1 MRIRLLMAVQRPSSP
16 NASGLIVDGRRST
29 LSRVQKYHLVT
40 GGSMDSRTLRRNFVA
55 GLVTGLRVV
64 WPILSGLL
72 GLIIAAGF
80 VAGLIEGWSVQESI
94 YFAFVSGLTIGYGD
108 LAPKSLLGRVLAITI
123 GVCGV
128 LVTALVA
135 AIAVKALTAA
145 SDDGE

>member
-1 MRIRLLMAVQRPSSP
+1 
-16 NASGLIVDGRRST
+16 
-29 LSRVQKYHLVT
+29 
-40 GGSMDSRTLRRNFVA
+40 MDSRTLRKRFVG
-55 GLVTGLRVV
+55 GLITGLRVV

-72 GLIIAAGF
+72 VLIVAAGV

-108 LAPKSLLGRVLAITI
+108 LAPKSLLGRVLAIGI

-135 AIAVKALTAA
+135 AIAVKALTSAT
-145 SDDGE
+145 DDRE